1 MFALEQH
8 LVTGWIGCK
17 EIRKLTNT
25 QVFLLAMLPC
35 CCMAIH
41 LPIFLISVEVT
52 QCLRGLRFNDN
63 DVERGQP
70 ADTPWT
76 SIASLNGR
84 ADEF

>member
-25 QVFLLAMLPC
+25 QVILLAMLPC

-41 LPIFLISVEVT
+41 LPIS
-52 QCLRGLRFNDN
+52 
-63 DVERGQP
+63 
-70 ADTPWT
+70 
-76 SIASLNGR
+76 
-84 ADEF
+84 